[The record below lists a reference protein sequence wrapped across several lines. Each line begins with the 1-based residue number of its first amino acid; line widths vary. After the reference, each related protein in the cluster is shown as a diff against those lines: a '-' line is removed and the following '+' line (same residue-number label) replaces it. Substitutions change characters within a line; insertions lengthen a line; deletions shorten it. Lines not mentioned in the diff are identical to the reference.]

1 MAYIAKRGTSWRVQI
16 RRPGFPSESKSFKT
30 KKDAERW
37 QRQRETELDTTTAKK
52 VRAARSRAVSDSL
65 NAYFRKKCGFAMR
78 WVDRDGVEHSLSPR
92 KAWLRFKDQG
102 DNAVKTGTTVKT
114 ARQIATYLQFWYD
127 RIGNIQLG
135 KLDSE
140 DIQDGLD
147 ELNDGKRSLK
157 TVNEYHRAI
166 SAALQI
172 VVEPPHQWIQINPA
186 SFKKHAVD
194 NARDRILYE
203 DEEKSLF
210 QAITSERLRLVVLVG
225 LATGLRQDNIMSLTW
240 GNVKLNTGEIFIPRT
255 KNGDAITTVVTGT
268 ALTAL
273 KAWSIVRTLGLD
285 WVFPA
290 SRGRGYAEFPRKDWY
305 AALKAAGI
313 QRKGNPDADRDR
325 EPRAFWGFRFHD
337 LRHTVG
343 TRLMN
348 VGASQFAIS
357 AVLGHKTAQMTKRY
371 VRDDVDVRRAA
382 LESLMDSKS

>member
-1 MAYIAKRGTSWRVQI
+1 MAYIVKRGKSWRAQI
-16 RRPGFPSESKSFKT
+16 RRPGFPSESRSFRT

-37 QRQRETELDTTTAKK
+37 QRQRETELDSTTAKK
-52 VRAARSRAVSDSL
+52 VRAAKSRKVSDSL
-65 NAYFRKKCGFAMR
+65 NVYFKRKCGFAMR
-78 WVDRDGVEHSLSPR
+78 WVNSDGVEHSLSPR

-140 DIQDGLD
+140 DIQDCLE

-172 VVEPPHQWIQINPA
+172 VVEPPRQWIQLNPA
-186 SFKKHAVD
+186 SFKKHEVD

-203 DEEKSLF
+203 DEEKALHG
-210 QAITSERLRLVVLVG
+210 AIKDERLRLVFLIG

-240 GNVKLNTGEIFIPRT
+240 DNVTLSSGEIFIPRT
-255 KNGDAITTVVTGT
+255 KNGDAITTVVTGK

-273 KAWSIVRTLGLD
+273 KEWSKVRTLGLD

-290 SRGRGYAEFPRKDWY
+290 SRGRSYADFPRKDWY
-305 AALKAAGI
+305 VVLKAAGI
-313 QRKGNPDADRDR
+313 QRKRDPDADRDR

-348 VGASQFAIS
+348 AGASQFAIS

-382 LESLMDSKS
+382 LESLLEVK